1 MKDMKHI
8 FYTIVM
14 TFSTIVIIVL
24 LSGNFFAN
32 DDFFKA
38 SLVQC
43 LPLLFTI
50 FIAFLATQYKNDFRK
65 YKEHAER
72 IIFKLQDLVTNE
84 KFFLF
89 SANDNKEER
98 EKEINTTN
106 RKIGN
111 YINILSEYSKPLNIE
126 EEIEYIKNEF
136 LSYKEKI
143 GDHIKDF
150 EYLSKSDKELLK
162 HSENIDTKCEYI
174 ILKLYK

>member
-14 TFSTIVIIVL
+14 TFSTVLIVVL
-24 LSGNFFAN
+24 LSFNFFVN
-32 DDFFKA
+32 DDYFKA

-43 LPLLFTI
+43 LPLLFTL

-65 YKEHAER
+65 CKEHAER
-72 IIFKLQDLVTNE
+72 IIFKLQDLVTDE
-84 KFFLF
+84 KFYIF
-89 SANDNKEER
+89 STNDDQEER

-111 YINILSEYSKPLNIE
+111 YINILLEYSKSLNIE
-126 EEIEYIKNEF
+126 EETKYIKNEF
-136 LSYKEKI
+136 AFYKEKI

-150 EYLSKSDKELLK
+150 EYLSKSHKELLK